1 MKKTLVYRK
10 EIDAIRRYIHNEE
23 MAEVES
29 HFCVLPKLRET
40 KIHANESHLKVS
52 CFMRFHE
59 IFFK

>member
-23 MAEVES
+23 MAKVYS

-40 KIHANESHLKVS
+40 NS
-52 CFMRFHE
+52 FMQMNH
-59 IFFK
+59 I